1 VANFARNKILAFSIG
16 SNGSL
21 TSTPGLRGR
30 PKPAASKLGPSRKR
44 DGCVDPPMARSIQRI
59 VAAANTTYRFNFAQR
74 TKSWKGKLMLN
85 QRKAAVPF
93 VVITVFLD
101 ILGIGIV
108 IPVLPALVGSMT
120 TNPDQQAY

>member
-1 VANFARNKILAFSIG
+1 
-16 SNGSL
+16 
-21 TSTPGLRGR
+21 
-30 PKPAASKLGPSRKR
+30 
-44 DGCVDPPMARSIQRI
+44 
-59 VAAANTTYRFNFAQR
+59 
-74 TKSWKGKLMLN
+74 MLN